1 MKGLFMRTQNSIKNI
16 ITVIVPYFIIGF
28 LGFIKSRVFVT
39 SFNDDIYSLNQLFF
53 QILGYFS
60 LAEAGFET
68 FIMQKYYKAFSNND
82 KEEINHIFSTSVL
95 HFRYI
100 GIGMLAA
107 GSIMMFFVHFFT
119 KAQVDGNYLKLI
131 FLVFVIKNSVEY
143 FLMCPRIVINSDQKA
158 FKTNLYVN
166 VCRIAENLS
175 DIILALLGTDY
186 LILLIPGIGIRIIFN
201 LIINKKVY
209 KEYPWLSR
217 IGHKYYYEYIKGM
230 SNLIYQRIAGILN
243 SNTDIILISTFVDP
257 LSVIIYTS
265 YNYITK
271 FINDT
276 LCVMANSLTPSFANA
291 FNEGDIKKSFHI
303 FDEMSSS
310 FFFIAS
316 FFATVLFL
324 VFDPFVSLWMGGKYV
339 INKIGL
345 ILMVFIMFDQ
355 VNRRMMAIA
364 VNALG
369 LYYETKICV
378 IAEAIVNFLLSVI
391 LVQFIGLN
399 GVLIGTALAVL
410 TTSGWYTP
418 YYIYRKVFNKSPS
431 IFVKDY
437 LFSFICAIVL
447 ILIQSTLLPLQMNS
461 FLSWILSSTVYSIIS
476 GTVLF
481 AAFFATSPSFRRI
494 TTRLLVYVKTLMN
507 RKGKV

>member
-1 MKGLFMRTQNSIKNI
+1 MRTQNSIKNI
-16 ITVIVPYFIIGF
+16 ITVIIPYFLIGI

-39 SFNDDIYSLNQLFF
+39 SFSDDIYSLNQLFF

-82 KEEINHIFSTSVL
+82 KEEVNRIFSTSVL

-100 GIGMLAA
+100 GMGMLAV
-107 GSIMMFFVHFFT
+107 GTIVMFFVHLFT

-131 FLVFVIKNSVEY
+131 FIVFVIKNSVEY

-166 VCRIAENLS
+166 VCRIVENLS

-209 KEYPWLSR
+209 KEYPWLCR
-217 IGHKYYYEYIKGM
+217 TGHKYHYEYVKGM

-257 LSVIIYTS
+257 VSVIVYTS

-276 LCVMANSLTPSFANA
+276 LCVMANSLTPSFASA
-291 FNEGDIKKSFHI
+291 FNEGDTKKSFQI
-303 FDEMSSS
+303 FDQMSAA
-310 FFFIAS
+310 FFFMAS

-324 VFDPFVSLWMGGKYV
+324 VFDPFVALWMGEKYV
-339 INKIGL
+339 INRVGL
-345 ILMVFIMFDQ
+345 ILMVFVMFDQ

-369 LYYETKICV
+369 LYYETKKCV
-378 IAEAIVNFLLSVI
+378 IAEAVVNFLLSII
-391 LVQFIGLN
+391 LVQFMGLN
-399 GVLIGTALAVL
+399 GALIGTALAVF

-418 YYIYRKVFNKSPS
+418 YYIYRKVFDKSTF

-437 LFSFICAIVL
+437 MFSLTCAIVL
-447 ILIQSTLLPLQMNS
+447 ALIQKTLLPLRMDS
-461 FLSWILSSTVYSIIS
+461 FLSWILSSGLYSAIS
-476 GTVLF
+476 GIVLF
-481 AAFFATSPSFRRI
+481 VAFYTISLSFRGMVG
-494 TTRLLVYVKTLMN
+494 RLFIYIKTFVH
-507 RKGKV
+507 RKDNL